1 MQNTYNVT
9 KQANGVFSELIN
21 TEFHSVIFQRVTEVK
36 IINAH
41 IFYSKEIIY
50 SNVTL
55 VIREGKKIQECK
67 QLVKYIF
74 FPE

>member
-9 KQANGVFSELIN
+9 NQANGVLSELIN

-50 SNVTL
+50 SNVT
-55 VIREGKKIQECK
+55 VIQEGKKIQECK

-74 FPE
+74 FS